1 MSSSTA
7 AREFNKQIANAL
19 QSMVKVILEHE
30 YPAHFYTG
38 RLVGIDMTHTICLEN
53 ARNEKKRKLGT
64 IFIHGNK
71 WVSFTIEGEP
81 FPMEELAAR
90 LRKVL
95 PGETI
100 KISDDNSISILGGK
114 VIITEKGVEG
124 RGPTADRIQKVF
136 DSFVA
141 DMNH

>member
-1 MSSSTA
+1 MRPMRITYFMS
-7 AREFNKQIANAL
+7 
-19 QSMVKVILEHE
+19 H
-30 YPAHFYTG
+30 
-38 RLVGIDMTHTICLEN
+38 
-53 ARNEKKRKLGT
+53 EKKRKLGT